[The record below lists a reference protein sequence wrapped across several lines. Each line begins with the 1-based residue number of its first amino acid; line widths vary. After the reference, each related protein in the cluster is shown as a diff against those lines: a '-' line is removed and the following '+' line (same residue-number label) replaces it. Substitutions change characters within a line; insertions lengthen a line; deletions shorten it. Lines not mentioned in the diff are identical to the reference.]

1 MSKIGKKPIP
11 VPEGVEVDIDGQT
24 VAVKGSRGELSRKLE
39 RGIKAE
45 VVGNEVVVKAV
56 STSKNARQ
64 LWGLNRTLI
73 ENMVEGV
80 TEGFKKELELV
91 GIGYRAEKKGDGIS
105 LSLGFSHPVEFKP
118 PEGVGLEVSDR
129 TKITVSGIDKQ
140 LVGQTAAQ
148 IRGLKPPEPYKGKGI
163 KYVDEVIKK
172 KPGKAGKVGTGAF
185 GPPAK

>member
-11 VPEGVEVDIDGQT
+11 IPEGIEIDISGQT
-24 VAVKGSRGELSRKLE
+24 VTVKGPKGELSQKLGQ
-39 RGIKAE
+39 GIKAKT
-45 VVGNEVVVKAV
+45 VDNEVVVNAV
-56 STSKNARQ
+56 STSKTARQ
-64 LWGLNRTLI
+64 LWGLTRTLI
-73 ENMVEGV
+73 KNMIEGV

-105 LSLGFSHPVEFKP
+105 LSLGFSHPVEFKAA
-118 PEGVGLEVSDR
+118 EGINLEVMDK
-129 TKITVSGIDKQ
+129 TKIVVSGIDKQ

-148 IRGLKPPEPYKGKGI
+148 IRSLRPPEPYKGKGI

-185 GPPAK
+185 GPPSK